1 MAPNKKKTENDSGAR
16 KVVEGEQTAVAVLH
30 APRLPYSP
38 MVQDHFGIDKM
49 QWRSLVEA
57 QYPNAKTIDA
67 IILVLSYC
75 KSRNL
80 DPMKKPVHIV
90 PMYSSALGKMVD
102 TVWPGIA
109 EIRTTATRTGQYA
122 GCDEAE
128 FGEDVTETFKGELE
142 HWDNGRKVTK
152 HAEVEVTYP
161 EWCRFTVY
169 KIVAG
174 QRVKFV
180 GPKVKWVET
189 YATAGRNTPIPN
201 SMWQDR
207 PEGQLEKCA
216 EAAALRRAFPE
227 ELGATYSAE
236 EMEGKTIDSTTL
248 QSAGTIAEAIKAE
261 DGPPNPDA
269 PAKVLNGEVLPPEK
283 KDQTPRDA
291 GGQTVEHDQQTGEV
305 DDDDDA
311 PPHPDRSPAQDRD
324 DQSNARGHTPEGSED
339 DDMGSD
345 DADPEP
351 SKRVEPF
358 EVPTPKGTTRASW
371 TNAFLDG
378 FETSETMADF
388 YKWIDLNHKHLK
400 KAATDPDCDA
410 TIKRSQ
416 IEMKKK
422 LEAARDEAQRKNI
435 STGTVQKEDAARPG
449 VAARGSGKGK
459 ADNKVVDGVV
469 VHADKGF
476 GVPPVDP
483 DEWLKWVDTTLATVT
498 DADDLSDFWE
508 RVIAPSYDGQFPGD
522 QTKAVAIY
530 DRHEKRLGID

>member
-1 MAPNKKKTENDSGAR
+1 MAPKKQPEGDSGKR
-16 KVVEGEQTAVAVLH
+16 KVVEGDQTAVAILH
-30 APRLPYSP
+30 PPRLPYNH
-38 MVQDHFGIDKM
+38 MIQENFGIDKM

-67 IILVLSYC
+67 VVLVLSYC

-90 PMYSSALGKMVD
+90 PMWSSALGKMVD

-128 FGEDVTETFKGELE
+128 FGLDITETFEGIAEKWEEGRRVNKKLVVEL
-142 HWDNGRKVTK
+142 
-152 HAEVEVTYP
+152 TYP

-174 QRVKFV
+174 HRVKFV

-189 YATAGRNTPIPN
+189 YATMGRDTSVPN

-207 PEGQLEKCA
+207 PEGQIEKCA

-227 ELGATYSAE
+227 ELGSTYAAE
-236 EMEGKTIDSTTL
+236 EMEGKVIDSG
-248 QSAGTIAEAIKAE
+248 GTQTSSSIAEAIKAE
-261 DGPPNPDA
+261 DGPPDPGKVA
-269 PAKVLNGEVLPPEK
+269 PKPLDGEVLPPEK
-283 KDQTPRDA
+283 KDDVPRDA
-291 GGQTVEHDQQTGEV
+291 VGKTVEHDKSTGEV
-305 DDDDDA
+305 DNERRENEDG
-311 PPHPDRSPAQDRD
+311 PPNPNQKITHD
-324 DQSNARGHTPEGSED
+324 HTPEGEDD
-339 DDMGSD
+339 DDMGAD
-345 DADPEP
+345 DPEP
-351 SKRVEPF
+351 ETRKRIEPF
-358 EVPTPKGTTRASW
+358 EVPTPPKTTRASW

-388 YKWIDLNHKHLK
+388 YKWIDLNQKHLK
-400 KAATDPDCDA
+400 KAAADPACDQ
-410 TIKRSQ
+410 TIRRVQ
-416 IEMKKK
+416 VEVKKK

-435 STGTVQKEDAARPG
+435 SSGAPKKEEDPSRSG
-449 VAARGSGKGK
+449 VAKRGSTKK
-459 ADNKVVDGVV
+459 ADDDGKKVDGIVM
-469 VHADKGF
+469 HADKGF

-483 DEWLKWVDTTLATVT
+483 DEWVKWVDTTLATVK
-498 DADDLSDFWE
+498 DAHDLSDFWE
-508 RVIAPSYDGQFPGD
+508 RIIQPSYDGQFPGD
-522 QTKAVAIY
+522 QTRATAIY